1 MLLNCREI
9 FVTLLTGRLN
19 FIYPGTSGNALK
31 NFNCKDFGNGDDL
44 LTSDLSVECPLANKA
59 SYLFLAAASFSGIY
73 IFGIP
78 IFFYLCLKLFGV
90 PAMAMEKTTTAAVQ
104 AMLNMYKNNT
114 STAETEVLAK
124 ALISQGMILD
134 IEGKLSS
141 SASRRDQRRF
151 LRRVAALFEQ
161 MLPAKGRNSQLHQAE
176 LSLLVIEE
184 YLRKI
189 GMIDTDK
196 NILRTILSK
205 YDKDENG
212 MLSLEEFTQMMQDLV
227 KRVSLFTGFETI
239 TNMTATQLK
248 VLYRYDFLDNSSERE
263 QADDWRTTD
272 PETIDDLDNVTEN
285 ELRDMV
291 SAKARNLLRRG
302 IITVPCLTWDGALGE
317 REQRASDA
325 LGFLFQV

>member
-151 LRRVAALFEQ
+151 LR
-161 MLPAKGRNSQLHQAE
+161 E

>member
-1 MLLNCREI
+1 MC
-9 FVTLLTGRLN
+9 RLN
-19 FIYPGTSGNALK
+19 LIYPGTSGNALK
-31 NFNCKDFGNGDDL
+31 NFNCKNFGGGDYL
-44 LTSDLSVECPLANKA
+44 LTSDLSVECPLKDKS
-59 SYLFLAAASFSGIY
+59 SYLFLAASSFAGIY

-90 PAMAMEKTTTAAVQ
+90 PAMALEKTTTAAVQ

-124 ALISQGMILD
+124 ALISQGMVLD
-134 IEGKLSS
+134 VEGKLSS

-151 LRRVAALFEQ
+151 LRRVAALFQQ
-161 MLPAKGRNSQLHQAE
+161 MLQGRSKVSNPHNAE
-176 LSLLVIEE
+176 VSLLVVEE

-196 NILRTILSK
+196 NVLRTILAK

-212 MLSLEEFTQMMQDLV
+212 MLSLDEFTQMMQDLV
-227 KRVSLFTGFETI
+227 KRVSLFTGFETVN
-239 TNMTATQLK
+239 NMTATQLK
-248 VLYRYDFLDNSSERE
+248 VLYRYDFLDITSERE
-263 QADDWRTTD
+263 EANDWKTTD
-272 PETIDDLDNVTEN
+272 PETVDDLDNITES

-291 SAKARNLLRRG
+291 SAKARNLLSRG
-302 IITVPCLTWDGALGE
+302 VITVPCLTWDGALGE

-325 LGFLFQV
+325 LGFLFQVCTMGVILAFK